1 MDFYGNLKIEI
12 MKEKIIKVL
21 EKDNI
26 EIDFISHIGY
36 KCTSTYN
43 DGISDSGS
51 AFDIIRIGDRS
62 ITRFN
67 TKNPEIN
74 ISSDLMDKIK
84 QSIIETIKNH
94 N

>member
-1 MDFYGNLKIEI
+1 
-12 MKEKIIKVL
+12 MKEKIIKTL
-21 EKDNI
+21 EEDNV
-26 EIDFISHIGY
+26 EIDFISHIPY

-51 AFDIIRIGDRS
+51 AFRIIRIGDKS

-74 ISSDLMDKIK
+74 ISSELMNKIK
-84 QSIIETIKNH
+84 QAILNTIKNH
-94 N
+94 E